1 MEVRLSTRTLLFLFN
16 SLSVCEIQ
24 SLEDLPSIS
33 RSLSLNNIP
42 PKSLFA
48 STKRTF
54 SPFLE
59 AVRAAI
65 KPEVPPPTMS
75 KST

>member
-1 MEVRLSTRTLLFLFN
+1 MEVRLRIRTLLFSFN

-33 RSLSLNNIP
+33 WSLSLNNIP
-42 PKSLFA
+42 PKSLFESA
-48 STKRTF
+48 KRTF

-59 AVRAAI
+59 AARAAI
-65 KPEVPPPTMS
+65 KPEGPPPTMS